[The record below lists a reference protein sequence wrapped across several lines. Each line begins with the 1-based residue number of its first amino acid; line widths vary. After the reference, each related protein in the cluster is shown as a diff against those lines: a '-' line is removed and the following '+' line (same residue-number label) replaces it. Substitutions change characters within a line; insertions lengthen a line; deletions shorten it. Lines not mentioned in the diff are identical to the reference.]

1 MVKPFS
7 PTEPCLLGDLTIDYV
22 ERRVTVGGTA
32 GAVDR
37 HRVPAAGGAIGPS
50 WQGSDLRGAAAADW
64 DMRMS
69 VDLRPLRSPVKSIRR
84 KLGDDAKAPAY
95 IFNEPRV
102 GYRMPKGD
110 PQELVE
116 P

>member
-1 MVKPFS
+1 MRL
-7 PTEPCLLGDLTIDYV
+7 TDIEYRLLV
-22 ERRVTVGGTA
+22 ELSVHLGRVVA
-32 GAVDR
+32 YEVLLQR
-37 HRVPAAGGAIGPS
+37 I
-50 WQGSDLRGAAAADW
+50 W

-102 GYRMPKGD
+102 GYRMGIA
-110 PQELVE
+110 E
-116 P
+116 